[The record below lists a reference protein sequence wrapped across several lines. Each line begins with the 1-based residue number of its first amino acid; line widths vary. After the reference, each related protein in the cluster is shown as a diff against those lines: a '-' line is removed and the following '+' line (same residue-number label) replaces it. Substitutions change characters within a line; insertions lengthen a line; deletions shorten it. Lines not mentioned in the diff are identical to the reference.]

1 MVGDGAGATAKE
13 TTGVAAQR
21 GNATTALHARCY
33 GRTRDSTK
41 NLFVAL
47 LLEAQTTFRVL
58 LACLT

>member
-47 LLEAQTTFRVL
+47 LLEA
-58 LACLT
+58 